1 MITREEYL
9 KGRDKEFPLSLVQ
22 IENMRELLRRINT
35 LRHYYGKPM
44 IVSSGYRPA
53 ALNSKVGGAKQ
64 SRHITCQA
72 IDILDKGGSFA
83 DWCIKNIDK
92 LELCDLWLEH
102 PAHTA
107 GWVHLQST
115 PPKSG
120 NRIFT
125 P

>member
-9 KGRDKEFPLSLVQ
+9 KGRDKDFPLSLVQ
-22 IENMRELLRRINT
+22 LENMRELLCRMNT
-35 LRHYYGKPM
+35 LRRYYGQPM

-53 ALNSKVGGAKQ
+53 AINAAKGGAKQ

-83 DWCIKNIDK
+83 EWCIKNIDK
-92 LELCDLWLEH
+92 LELCGLWLEH
-102 PAHTA
+102 PAHTP

-120 NRIFT
+120 NRIFN